1 MTSIEI
7 DTEAAGPPAV
17 EAVGLGWTYAGRPV
31 PALSDLTFR
40 LEPGRVLLV
49 LGPSGSGKSTLA
61 RALAGLVP
69 HTLAGL
75 QVDGARIDEIA
86 AAAVVDPT
94 AGGDPVK
101 LDKAAATKIFTAAL
115 EGKV

>member
-1 MTSIEI
+1 MLRLRE
-7 DTEAAGPPAV
+7 D
-17 EAVGLGWTYAGRPV
+17 LG
-31 PALSDLTFR
+31 
-40 LEPGRVLLV
+40 
-49 LGPSGSGKSTLA
+49 
-61 RALAGLVP
+61 VP

-94 AGGDPVK
+94 AGGNPVK